1 VTIDPANFHLRVEG
15 IGPRTFVLF
24 NGAGQSLHTW
34 DLVVPAFLDR
44 GKVIRF
50 DVPGVGQSPAPDEPY
65 SFEELGDAV
74 LELTRPH
81 RSGPMIVVGHAWGA
95 RAAQVLAR
103 DHPSQVA
110 GVVIGSNGARFPP
123 LATEDEL
130 KVLFDPAAADGG
142 TWAQR
147 FEQVYCAP
155 DFAEREPERSQW
167 LFQLVRSTP
176 RDPALVGAAVAR
188 TPPEAYLGRFGC
200 PALLLYGA
208 EDRIGHRRNA
218 EDLHRQCPKSKLVYV
233 QDAGHFVIAEQPERF
248 AEEVLIWV
256 EEAGL

>member
-1 VTIDPANFHLRVEG
+1 MDTDLAKLHHDVVFGQSGGRIIWQPRIGCWYTDKVFAGEPLPAPYDGLPIEDIYRRLGCSHRLYSWFNRCFKCVEHPSVRRVERQIDDRDTEIAIETPAG
-15 IGPRTFVLF
+15 RQIAITRKTESSSRT
-24 NGAGQSLHTW
+24 
-34 DLVVPAFLDR
+34 
-44 GKVIRF
+44 I
-50 DVPGVGQSPAPDEPY
+50 
-65 SFEELGDAV
+65 
-74 LELTRPH
+74 
-81 RSGPMIVVGHAWGA
+81 HAK
-95 RAAQVLAR
+95 RE
-103 DHPSQVA
+103 
-110 GVVIGSNGARFPP
+110 I
-123 LATEDEL
+123 ATEDEL